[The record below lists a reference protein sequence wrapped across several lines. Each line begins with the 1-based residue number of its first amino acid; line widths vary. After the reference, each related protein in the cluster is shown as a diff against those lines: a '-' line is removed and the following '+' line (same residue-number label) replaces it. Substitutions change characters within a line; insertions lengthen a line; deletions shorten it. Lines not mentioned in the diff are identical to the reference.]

1 MLRTWGNIPLWR
13 NVNLSGIT
21 WSLIDYNS
29 GRVWSAFSI
38 LLPQNKANK
47 GTQSKARSMRGHLS
61 SIDAVSPGLFLFPSL
76 FLSSS
81 LAFEDRRRKIEIVT
95 YSRVPFVR
103 MSTGRRH
110 GAQLHRRPIV
120 PQSRFVTVTYG
131 DIPRREI
138 AVVASNGR
146 STLLFPI
153 LFAGMSRAVLVCA
166 TCFRRGMAR
175 CCLIFHRWEPLAH
188 AHATMH

>member
-1 MLRTWGNIPLWR
+1 MTTIAVAYEARFLFCYLKTKPTKTHKAKRDSWEVTWAASTRSPR
-13 NVNLSGIT
+13 
-21 WSLIDYNS
+21 
-29 GRVWSAFSI
+29 AFF
-38 LLPQNKANK
+38 P
-47 GTQSKARSMRGHLS
+47 
-61 SIDAVSPGLFLFPSL
+61 FPSL

-81 LAFEDRRRKIEIVT
+81 LTFEDRRRKIEIVT

-138 AVVASNGR
+138 AVEASNGR

-153 LFAGMSRAVLVCA
+153 LFAGMSRAVPVCV
-166 TCFRRGMAR
+166 TCFRYGMAR

-188 AHATMH
+188 AIKVH